1 MTTQSDQCI
10 GMGITAACGFILNP
24 WACIGALAG
33 CCFFLAMPSTTQTL
47 TQRMLL
53 SFFSWV
59 MGYAAGA
66 YFYPGP
72 PWSQEAML
80 VSAVAAALSSVA
92 FTGIYASMHSNSDL
106 PRWLLSIVEIVKNW
120 RSK

>member
-1 MTTQSDQCI
+1 
-10 GMGITAACGFILNP
+10 MGITAACGFILNP

-33 CCFFLAMPSTTQTL
+33 CCFSLAMPATTQTVA
-47 TQRMLL
+47 QRTLL

-66 YFYPGP
+66 YCYPGP
-72 PWSQEAML
+72 PWIQEAML
-80 VSAVAAALSSVA
+80 VSAAAAALSSVA
-92 FTGIYASMHSNSDL
+92 FTGIYASMHSNTDL